1 MHATLKQAHM
11 KQNCRGLPKGLVGTK
26 CTAQIKIGHA
36 HTSCLLDTGSQVTTV
51 SHSFFQKNLSDHQIN
66 SLSDLLEVEGA
77 NGQSVP
83 YLGYVELSVV
93 FPKEFTGIEVEVPTL
108 ALVVPDTTS
117 ESQPHVLIGTNTLDV
132 LYETASETA
141 AATPESPLYGYRA
154 VLKVLELR
162 QCHHQGSAF
171 GFVKLHDKTPQLI
184 SAGQFVVVNGCA
196 VVKEYTNETKAILE
210 HPTWSSLPGGLLV
223 QPCLIDV
230 PSQPPYKV
238 SVMLKNE
245 SERDIVIPP
254 KCILAELSV
263 IQTVLSQQ
271 QSVNTEEV
279 NSDEKPKLSFNFG
292 DSPVSAE
299 WKDRITKKLN
309 SMPEVFAQSDIDFGR
324 TDRVKHHI
332 KLSDETPFKHR
343 ARPIH
348 PHDLDA
354 VRRHL
359 QELLQAGIIRESE
372 SPFSS
377 PIVVVRKKNGE
388 VRLCVDYRKLN
399 LQTVKDAYALPNLEE
414 TFSALTG
421 SKWFTVLDLKSGYYQ
436 IEVEEADKP
445 KTAFVCPLGFWEFN
459 RMAQGIT
466 NAPSTFQRLMEKC
479 VGDMNLREVV
489 VFLDDVI
496 VFSKTLEEHEIR
508 LMRVLSRLK
517 EYGLKLSPAKCR
529 FFQTSVRYLG
539 HIVSQSGVETDPD
552 KVEALKTWP
561 RPQNLKQLRSFLG
574 FSGYYRRFI
583 KDYSSIVKPLTDL
596 TSGYPPLRKS
606 FKHKAKDSQYHDP
619 KESFG
624 GRWTSACGTAF
635 NTIITKLTTAP
646 VLGFADSKIPYV
658 LHTDASTTGL
668 GAALYQEQE
677 GIMRVI
683 AYASRGLSR
692 SESKYPAHKLEF
704 LALKWAVTEKF
715 NDYLYGSNFT
725 VITDSNPLTYILT
738 TAKMDAT
745 SYRWLAALST
755 FTFKLKYRAGKQNS
769 DADGLSRR
777 SHGGLT
783 EDVMSQKERER
794 ICQFT
799 HTHLDDSSVSIS
811 KDAVYALC
819 EKHLVNNVTSE
830 ENSAVALVQSLAVSS
845 DAIPDSFASEDQHG
859 GLPIIPHFSEEEIR
873 DKQRADP
880 CIREVI
886 SMIETGEK
894 LVPAIRT
901 ELPQITYLLR
911 QLSRLSLHN
920 QILYRRRL
928 EGSTPT
934 YQLVLPEELCP
945 VVLKSLHDDMGHMGI
960 DRTMDLIRTRF
971 YWPKLAD
978 DVERK
983 VKTCE
988 RCVRRKSLPEKAAP
1002 LTNIVSTRPLELVC
1016 MDFLSI
1022 EPDSKNTKDVLVLT
1036 DHFTKYAIAIPTPNQ
1051 KAQTVA
1057 KCLWDNL
1064 IVQYGIPECLH
1075 SDQGPDFESHVIKEL
1090 CQLMGIRKTHT
1101 T

>member
-1 MHATLKQAHM
+1 
-11 KQNCRGLPKGLVGTK
+11 
-26 CTAQIKIGHA
+26 
-36 HTSCLLDTGSQVTTV
+36 
-51 SHSFFQKNLSDHQIN
+51 
-66 SLSDLLEVEGA
+66 
-77 NGQSVP
+77 
-83 YLGYVELSVV
+83 
-93 FPKEFTGIEVEVPTL
+93 
-108 ALVVPDTTS
+108 
-117 ESQPHVLIGTNTLDV
+117 
-132 LYETASETA
+132 
-141 AATPESPLYGYRA
+141 
-154 VLKVLELR
+154 
-162 QCHHQGSAF
+162 
-171 GFVKLHDKTPQLI
+171 
-184 SAGQFVVVNGCA
+184 
-196 VVKEYTNETKAILE
+196 
-210 HPTWSSLPGGLLV
+210 
-223 QPCLIDV
+223 
-230 PSQPPYKV
+230 
-238 SVMLKNE
+238 
-245 SERDIVIPP
+245 
-254 KCILAELSV
+254 
-263 IQTVLSQQ
+263 
-271 QSVNTEEV
+271 
-279 NSDEKPKLSFNFG
+279 
-292 DSPVSAE
+292 
-299 WKDRITKKLN
+299 
-309 SMPEVFAQSDIDFGR
+309 MPEVFAQSDIDFGR

-624 GRWTSACGTAF
+624 GRWTSACETAF

-677 GIMRVI
+677 
-683 AYASRGLSR
+683 
-692 SESKYPAHKLEF
+692 
-704 LALKWAVTEKF
+704 
-715 NDYLYGSNFT
+715 
-725 VITDSNPLTYILT
+725 
-738 TAKMDAT
+738 
-745 SYRWLAALST
+745 
-755 FTFKLKYRAGKQNS
+755 
-769 DADGLSRR
+769 
-777 SHGGLT
+777 
-783 EDVMSQKERER
+783 
-794 ICQFT
+794 
-799 HTHLDDSSVSIS
+799 
-811 KDAVYALC
+811 
-819 EKHLVNNVTSE
+819 
-830 ENSAVALVQSLAVSS
+830 
-845 DAIPDSFASEDQHG
+845 
-859 GLPIIPHFSEEEIR
+859 
-873 DKQRADP
+873 
-880 CIREVI
+880 
-886 SMIETGEK
+886 
-894 LVPAIRT
+894 
-901 ELPQITYLLR
+901 
-911 QLSRLSLHN
+911 
-920 QILYRRRL
+920 
-928 EGSTPT
+928 
-934 YQLVLPEELCP
+934 
-945 VVLKSLHDDMGHMGI
+945 
-960 DRTMDLIRTRF
+960 
-971 YWPKLAD
+971 
-978 DVERK
+978 
-983 VKTCE
+983 
-988 RCVRRKSLPEKAAP
+988 
-1002 LTNIVSTRPLELVC
+1002 
-1016 MDFLSI
+1016 

-1101 T
+1101 TPYHPRSNPVERFNRTLLNMLGTLRDEDKSRWRNFVKPLVHAYNCTRNDVTGFTPYELMFGRQPRLPVDLAFGLPLQSDQRKSHSQYVQELKSHLEDSFKIASLNSEKNAKANKTRFDAHITASKLEAGDRVLVRAVRLRGKHKLADRWETDIHVVVKKAGDLPVYTVRPENHDGPLRTLHRDLLRPCSFLPVSVGRPVTPQRLRRPQTRQFAECNTEDVFSDFEEDFEIHRHGRLPAMTPTRFTAVYEIPRRDESNLPGDDPVNESNLPADGPVDKNDLPVVVPVEDDYLTPGTPVREKTQDQPESQSLHLTFAVDTNVAEPAEADSNANSSEPADEAEPQEMAEQSIRMYEQPEEVSNVPLEESNAVSSDDAATETLDGIRRSTRNRERPDRLQYSRLGHPLISIVQSLFQGLSTAFTDVLQDAQDSEYLLTSCPKLTTKQPPPCTGTCMISRGEGVAQTNNLVI

>member
-1 MHATLKQAHM
+1 MQILEPMLPHTQTLSDESNSRYCVSALANVYCQKVGGSVTQTYLGELKRVAKLSGKDFEEMLKEALAQIGESVEASELADQKLSPEQSKEYRQLGSSPLLLLDIPREPESYKTDTTPLIIPPLSPVQKVIPSLDPGAINPPEVQKLVVEHIVRSEEKSSYAHLSLRLRTFSGKNPRPYSEADYDTWRSHVDLMMNDPSVSEIEKTRKIIESLLAPATDVIRHLGPEASPTCYLQLLDSAFGLVEDGEELFARFMNTLQNMGEKPSAYLQRLQLALSLAVRAGGVSADNADKHLLKQFCRGCWENSLLVDLQLECKRDSPPPFAELLLLLRTAEDKQEAKTLRM
-11 KQNCRGLPKGLVGTK
+11 KQHLGAVKHKASLHQHSACECDET
-26 CTAQIKIGHA
+26 
-36 HTSCLLDTGSQVTTV
+36 HT
-51 SHSFFQKNLSDHQIN
+51 N
-66 SLSDLLEVEGA
+66 STQEVEGA

-108 ALVVPDTTS
+108 ALVVPGTTS

-154 VLKVLELR
+154 VLKILELR

-245 SERDIVIPP
+245 SARDIVLPP

-263 IQTVLSQQ
+263 IQTVLSPQ

-459 RMAQGIT
+459 RMAQGVT

-496 VFSKTLEEHEIR
+496 VFSNI
-508 LMRVLSRLK
+508 
-517 EYGLKLSPAKCR
+517 
-529 FFQTSVRYLG
+529 
-539 HIVSQSGVETDPD
+539 
-552 KVEALKTWP
+552 
-561 RPQNLKQLRSFLG
+561 
-574 FSGYYRRFI
+574 
-583 KDYSSIVKPLTDL
+583 
-596 TSGYPPLRKS
+596 
-606 FKHKAKDSQYHDP
+606 
-619 KESFG
+619 
-624 GRWTSACGTAF
+624 GRT
-635 NTIITKLTTAP
+635 
-646 VLGFADSKIPYV
+646 
-658 LHTDASTTGL
+658 
-668 GAALYQEQE
+668 
-677 GIMRVI
+677 
-683 AYASRGLSR
+683 
-692 SESKYPAHKLEF
+692 
-704 LALKWAVTEKF
+704 
-715 NDYLYGSNFT
+715 
-725 VITDSNPLTYILT
+725 
-738 TAKMDAT
+738 
-745 SYRWLAALST
+745 
-755 FTFKLKYRAGKQNS
+755 
-769 DADGLSRR
+769 
-777 SHGGLT
+777 
-783 EDVMSQKERER
+783 
-794 ICQFT
+794 
-799 HTHLDDSSVSIS
+799 
-811 KDAVYALC
+811 
-819 EKHLVNNVTSE
+819 
-830 ENSAVALVQSLAVSS
+830 
-845 DAIPDSFASEDQHG
+845 
-859 GLPIIPHFSEEEIR
+859 
-873 DKQRADP
+873 
-880 CIREVI
+880 
-886 SMIETGEK
+886 
-894 LVPAIRT
+894 
-901 ELPQITYLLR
+901 
-911 QLSRLSLHN
+911 
-920 QILYRRRL
+920 
-928 EGSTPT
+928 
-934 YQLVLPEELCP
+934 
-945 VVLKSLHDDMGHMGI
+945 
-960 DRTMDLIRTRF
+960 
-971 YWPKLAD
+971 
-978 DVERK
+978 
-983 VKTCE
+983 
-988 RCVRRKSLPEKAAP
+988 
-1002 LTNIVSTRPLELVC
+1002 
-1016 MDFLSI
+1016 
-1022 EPDSKNTKDVLVLT
+1022 
-1036 DHFTKYAIAIPTPNQ
+1036 
-1051 KAQTVA
+1051 
-1057 KCLWDNL
+1057 
-1064 IVQYGIPECLH
+1064 
-1075 SDQGPDFESHVIKEL
+1075 
-1090 CQLMGIRKTHT
+1090 
-1101 T
+1101 